1 MSVDFKLTRK
11 QWATG
16 LTLAAVVAPLVA
28 SVPLS
33 IAVLAADSAPFW
45 HNLVLSLVLGAM
57 NALFWAGLPA
67 LLFGSAALA
76 LAQRTIRARRLAGA
90 CTRVLGIGAVLGA
103 ASGGVLPG
111 ILVPEVPELVL
122 VLAPLGAITGF
133 SVAAYCLRILRR
145 QRAH

>member
-16 LTLAAVVAPLVA
+16 LTLAAVVAPLVV

-45 HNLVLSLVLGAM
+45 LNLVLSLVLGAM

-67 LLFGSAALA
+67 LLVGSAALA
-76 LAQRTIRARRLAGA
+76 AAQSTIRARGVVGA
-90 CTRVLGIGAVLGA
+90 RTRVLGIGAVLGA
-103 ASGGVLPG
+103 TSGGVPAAIIREPALAF
-111 ILVPEVPELVL
+111 VL
-122 VLAPLGAITGF
+122 IPLGALAGLC
-133 SVAAYCLRILRR
+133 VAAYCHRILRR
-145 QRAH
+145 QLAH